1 MTYNPKKKRK
11 TNKDID
17 YNNSSRLWELPSSTL
32 GRGVLLGVLGGDV
45 QALTDSASTFLASFG
60 FASSFFY
67 ILSQKA
73 LEALFWVFD
82 WLFV

>member
-32 GRGVLLGVLGGDV
+32 GRGVLLGVLGGGV
-45 QALTDSASTFLASFG
+45 
-60 FASSFFY
+60 
-67 ILSQKA
+67 
-73 LEALFWVFD
+73 
-82 WLFV
+82 